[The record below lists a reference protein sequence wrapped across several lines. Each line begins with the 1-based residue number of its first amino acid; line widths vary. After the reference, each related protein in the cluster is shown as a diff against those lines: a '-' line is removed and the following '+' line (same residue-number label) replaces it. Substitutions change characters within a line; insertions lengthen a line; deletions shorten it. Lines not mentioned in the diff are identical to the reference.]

1 MVIDI
6 CASYLQR
13 FSLFVYV
20 LGEWWLC
27 IDVLNTMWYY
37 CSLSYFAYAYYPIS
51 LCFTTDELNAMY

>member
-1 MVIDI
+1 MMLDI

-37 CSLSYFAYAYYPIS
+37 CSLSYFSYVYYPIS
-51 LCFTTDELNAMY
+51 SCFTSDDLNAMY